1 MANRRKTGKKQNVIY
16 ILFSLVLG
24 MLLSWLSGDLTQLPI
39 VYGILNNLG
48 IWVVVISLLAYFS
61 STAFVGGLASLAFI
75 GGSIIATVLRTV
87 IDGGWVVT
95 TVVSHLLLC
104 IMAGLLGF
112 IVWYSREK
120 QWLGALCGSI
130 PVSVLIGEGYPIIYS
145 KSAVLGFDI
154 VAAVFLYIFLL
165 KGRDRKLMALPFIL
179 IMVALIIYFDP
190 ITRILGGHI

>member
-1 MANRRKTGKKQNVIY
+1 MAKKRKTGKKQSIIY

-24 MLLSWLSGDLTQLPI
+24 MLISWLSGDLTQLPI

-48 IWVVVISLLAYFS
+48 IWVVIISMLAYFS
-61 STAFVGGLASLAFI
+61 NTAFLGGIASLSLVA
-75 GGSIIATVLRTV
+75 GSIIATVLRSV
-87 IDGGWVVT
+87 IDGGWVVST
-95 TVVSHLLLC
+95 LVNNLLLC
-104 IMAGLLGF
+104 VMAGLLGF

-145 KSAVLGFDI
+145 RSAVLGFDI
-154 VAAVFLYIFLL
+154 VAAVVLYILLL
-165 KGRDRKLMALPFIL
+165 KGRDRKLMAIPFIL

-190 ITRILGGHI
+190 ITRILGGRI